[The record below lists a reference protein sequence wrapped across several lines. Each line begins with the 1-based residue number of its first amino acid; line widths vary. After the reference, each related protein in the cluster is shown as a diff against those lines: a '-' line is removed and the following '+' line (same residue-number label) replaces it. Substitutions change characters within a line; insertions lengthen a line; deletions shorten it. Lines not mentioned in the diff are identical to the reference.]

1 MNINTINENPHHYNL
16 GKIDDALWK
25 HKITINTN
33 LQLNQ
38 VNLFGANKLCGC
50 FAKIIL
56 KHQKQYDNY
65 PMGFILSEFTKSGD
79 LQFLSTWTQLKEI
92 DGLNKIF
99 EGDND
104 QHTFCSGD
112 KIVNR
117 LGYSVIDKQISNYV
131 SKHNDDWIMYI
142 TKRPNMFVYYTP
154 SLVTSIEG
162 IDKGIRKINKQT
174 GLIDERNIHLIKY
187 LSEERRVR
195 HNNILSTPRK

>member
-1 MNINTINENPHHYNL
+1 
-16 GKIDDALWK
+16 
-25 HKITINTN
+25 
-33 LQLNQ
+33 
-38 VNLFGANKLCGC
+38 
-50 FAKIIL
+50 
-56 KHQKQYDNY
+56 
-65 PMGFILSEFTKSGD
+65 MGFVLSEFTKSGD

-154 SLVTSIEG
+154 SLIKSIEG
-162 IDKGIRKINKQT
+162 IDKGIKKINKQQ
-174 GLIDERNIHLIKY
+174 GLIDERNIHLFKY
-187 LSEERRVR
+187 LSDERRTR
-195 HNNILSTPRK
+195 HSDNFIKK